1 MADFQDHDHEPDAF
15 LEGLA
20 NDLMQAI
27 GRTLNQSDQVQE
39 VMERIQT
46 EGYRVAVVLAALTHV
61 TRMEEETG
69 EETADETVAEEA
81 APKRVSSP
89 TSFDRVFLRQVGIKG
104 ELPS

>member
-1 MADFQDHDHEPDAF
+1 MADSQDHDSDAF

-46 EGYRVAVVLAALTHV
+46 HGYRVAVVLAALTHV
-61 TRMEEETG
+61 TRMQDEE
-69 EETADETVAEEA
+69 ADEGEAEERESEA
-81 APKRVSSP
+81 SVSTP
-89 TSFDRVFLRQVGIKG
+89 FDRLFLRQVGIKG

>member
-1 MADFQDHDHEPDAF
+1 MADSHDHDHEPDAF

-39 VMERIQT
+39 VMARIQT
-46 EGYRVAVVLAALTHV
+46 QGYQVAVVLAALTHV
-61 TRMEEETG
+61 TRMEEE
-69 EETADETVAEEA
+69 ADETVEESA
-81 APKRVSSP
+81 APHAPAP

>member
-1 MADFQDHDHEPDAF
+1 MADSHDHDHEPDAF

-46 EGYRVAVVLAALTHV
+46 QGYQVAVVLAALTHV
-61 TRMEEETG
+61 TRMQDGEADDASEEK
-69 EETADETVAEEA
+69 AEPQHA
-81 APKRVSSP
+81 STP
-89 TSFDRVFLRQVGIKG
+89 TSFDQVFLRQVGIKG

>member
-1 MADFQDHDHEPDAF
+1 MADSHDHDPDAF

-46 EGYRVAVVLAALTHV
+46 QGYQVAVVLAALTHV
-61 TRMEEETG
+61 TPIREVEGDEAEEEM
-69 EETADETVAEEA
+69 AESQEPA
-81 APKRVSSP
+81 STP
-89 TSFDRVFLRQVGIKG
+89 FDRVFLRQVGIKG

>member
-1 MADFQDHDHEPDAF
+1 MADSHDHDPDAF

-46 EGYRVAVVLAALTHV
+46 HGYRVAVVLAALTHV
-61 TRMEEETG
+61 TRVSEE
-69 EETADETVAEEA
+69 APEEA
-81 APKRVSSP
+81 ATQPPPSAP
-89 TSFDRVFLRQVGIKG
+89 TPFDRVFLRQVGIKG

>member
-1 MADFQDHDHEPDAF
+1 MADSYDHDHDPDAF

-39 VMERIQT
+39 VMDRIQHQ
-46 EGYRVAVVLAALTHV
+46 GYQVAVVLAALTHV
-61 TRMEEETG
+61 SRL
-69 EETADETVAEEA
+69 ADEEADEAVEEGA
-81 APKRVSSP
+81 ASEHASTP

>member
-1 MADFQDHDHEPDAF
+1 MADSHDHDHEPDAF

-46 EGYRVAVVLAALTHV
+46 QGYRVAVVLAALTHV
-61 TRMEEETG
+61 TRVQEEE
-69 EETADETVAEEA
+69 ADEEVEDEA
-81 APKRVSSP
+81 AESLHAPTP

>member
-1 MADFQDHDHEPDAF
+1 MADSHDHDPDAF

-46 EGYRVAVVLAALTHV
+46 HGYRVAVVLAALTHV
-61 TRMEEETG
+61 TRVSD
-69 EETADETVAEEA
+69 EETAEGEEA
-81 APKRVSSP
+81 PPQPPPSAPTP
-89 TSFDRVFLRQVGIKG
+89 FDQVFLRQVGIKG

>member
-1 MADFQDHDHEPDAF
+1 MDDSHDHDHEPDAF

-46 EGYRVAVVLAALTHV
+46 QGYRVAVVLAALTHV
-61 TRMEEETG
+61 TRMQDEEVDEAV
-69 EETADETVAEEA
+69 EEKTEPQLPST
-81 APKRVSSP
+81 P

>member
-1 MADFQDHDHEPDAF
+1 MADSHDFEPDGF

-46 EGYRVAVVLAALTHV
+46 QGYRVAVVLAALTHV
-61 TRMEEETG
+61 TAKGEGEGADTG
-69 EETADETVAEEA
+69 EEAERQP
-81 APKRVSSP
+81 APP
-89 TSFDRVFLRQVGIKG
+89 TPFDRLFLRQVGIKG

>member
-1 MADFQDHDHEPDAF
+1 MADSHDPDPDAF

-39 VMERIQT
+39 VMDRIQT
-46 EGYRVAVVLAALTHV
+46 HGYQVAVVLAALTHV
-61 TRMEEETG
+61 TRMQEKEAG
-69 EETADETVAEEA
+69 ETVEEEA
-81 APKRVSSP
+81 APHAPAP